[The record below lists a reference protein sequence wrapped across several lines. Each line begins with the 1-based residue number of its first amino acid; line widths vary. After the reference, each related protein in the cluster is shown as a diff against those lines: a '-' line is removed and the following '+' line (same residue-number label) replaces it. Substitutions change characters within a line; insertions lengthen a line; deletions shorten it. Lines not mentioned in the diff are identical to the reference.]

1 MLRTVFNVDISQIL
15 IVICIARYF
24 RLGNCIKKL
33 FSNLLIFVLKLISLL
48 IRFVSTEH
56 TEMFFI
62 EELKSVSIILDS
74 VLIRYSFITVE
85 DI

>member
-1 MLRTVFNVDISQIL
+1 
-15 IVICIARYF
+15 
-24 RLGNCIKKL
+24 
-33 FSNLLIFVLKLISLL
+33 
-48 IRFVSTEH
+48 
-56 TEMFFI
+56 MFFI